1 MELASEGAAI
11 ASSQSNI
18 LSSIASAY
26 SAANS
31 ATEIAS
37 TATAGILACDDC
49 FSRLNKSTKAKLG
62 SWKSRTAR
70 GLTVD
75 NFGVLATQLLERT
88 METYDRDTLIAAGSA
103 NAAASHRLEVRMK
116 LQGKVESSIRD
127 LFKAQIEILEKNTVK
142 KFNNMLLRQYGKD
155 DEGKEEFYNANAA
168 AIQTSTLAFEIA
180 VDNLEVPKLSL
191 TKTKAVAEL
200 DTKLNTALLDFPN
213 SPAARLKIMK
223 EVTRTASKQKK
234 PSERNIDIGLDLVA
248 MLRPDG
254 FGNLQGFAGYQ
265 LGGNNIIVG
274 VHNDADAPD
283 VISQFGGKR
292 PPFVRVQPKLKVDV
306 EL

>member
-1 MELASEGAAI
+1 MES
-11 ASSQSNI
+11 
-18 LSSIASAY
+18 
-26 SAANS
+26 
-31 ATEIAS
+31 
-37 TATAGILACDDC
+37 
-49 FSRLNKSTKAKLG
+49 
-62 SWKSRTAR
+62 
-70 GLTVD
+70 
-75 NFGVLATQLLERT
+75 
-88 METYDRDTLIAAGSA
+88 YDRDTLIAAGSLA
-103 NAAASHRLEVRMK
+103 SSAASHRLEVRMK
-116 LQGKVESSIRD
+116 LQSKLESAIRE
-127 LFKAQIEILEKNTVK
+127 LFNAQIEILEKNSVK

-155 DEGKEEFYNANAA
+155 NEGKEEFYNENAA
-168 AIQTSTLAFEIA
+168 AIRSAALAFETA
-180 VDNLEVPKLSL
+180 VENLEVPSLSL
-191 TKTKAVAEL
+191 TKAKAITEL
-200 DTKLNTALLDFPN
+200 DTKLNTALLEFPD

-223 EVTRTASKQKK
+223 EVTRTANKQKK
-234 PSERNIDIGLDLVA
+234 PTERNIDIGLDLVA

>member
-1 MELASEGAAI
+1 MDLASEGAAE
-11 ASSQSNI
+11 ASSQANI
-18 LSSIASAY
+18 LSSIANAY

-37 TATAGILACDDC
+37 SATAGILACDDS
-49 FSRLNKSTKAKLG
+49 FARYNKATKAKLA

-75 NFGVLATQLLERT
+75 NFGAIATQLLQRT
-88 METYDRDTLIAAGSA
+88 MESYDRDTLIAAGSSG
-103 NAAASHRLEVRMK
+103 AAAAHRLEVRMK
-116 LQGKVESSIRD
+116 LQGKLESAIRD

-142 KFNNMLLRQYGKD
+142 KFNNILLRQYGKD
-155 DEGKEEFYNANAA
+155 NEGKEEFYNANAA
-168 AIQTSTLAFEIA
+168 AVSTATLAFETA
-180 VDNLEVPKLSL
+180 VDTLEVPTLSL

-200 DTKLNTALLDFPN
+200 DTKLNTALLEFPD
-213 SPAARLKIMK
+213 SPAARLKMMK
-223 EVTRTASKQKK
+223 DVTKSASKQKK
-234 PSERNIDIGLDLVA
+234 PSERNVDIGLDLVA

-274 VHNDADAPD
+274 VHNDADAPE